1 MYTLRK
7 NAIILLALACAVSGR
22 AATITVTGAGDTPA
36 VDGMVT
42 LREAITSLNNGANV
56 NADVVA
62 VGAYG
67 SNDTIAF
74 AIPGAGVHT
83 IAAANGLPLIAVP
96 MLIDGYTQPGAV
108 PNSNGPEQGSNAQLM
123 IEISCSN
130 GGCIAIAGGNSTL
143 RGLVVNGRT
152 GSIYIQG
159 KGGNTIS
166 GNFLGTNPAGT
177 AAVAHAGASLV
188 DILIGPNASGNT
200 IGGTTPAAR
209 NVISGTADVS
219 KGGNSGILIDS
230 ANNVVQGN
238 LIGTNAAG
246 DAALGNDL
254 GIEILIGGADN
265 NRIGGPS
272 AAERNVI
279 SGNRLDGIDIY
290 TVGNRIE
297 GNYVGTDVSG
307 TFALP
312 NGNFGIAA
320 AGTGNTIGGTAAGAG
335 NLVSG
340 NANVGIVIPFGTSG
354 NAVQGNRVGTDA
366 SGSGF
371 VCGHSMAG
379 IEVSGGGNLVG
390 GSQAGAANLIA
401 FNKNDGVRVDGGNG
415 SSIIHNSIFSN
426 GGAGVRLGSGVVPNV
441 NDAGD
446 ADSGPN
452 NLQNYPLLSVSAVG
466 AGGFNIDATLNST
479 IGTFHLEFFS
489 SRRCGRLGHGEGQS
503 YIGSADVLTD
513 NNGNATFGPQFF
525 FASAGQTALTATAT
539 DAAGNTS
546 EFSAC
551 LDDRIFADGFE
562 PQPGVCQ

>member
-1 MYTLRK
+1 MTSLRATL
-7 NAIILLALACAVSGR
+7 LFLALLGAAYAR
-22 AATITVTGAGDTPA
+22 AATITVTDTGDTSV
-36 VDGMVT
+36 VDGKVT
-42 LREAITSLNNGANV
+42 LREARTSLNNASNLNV
-56 NADVVA
+56 DVVA

-83 IAAANGLPLIAVP
+83 IVAANGLPLIAVP

-108 PNSNGPEQGSNAQLM
+108 ANTNGPQQGSNAQLM
-123 IEISCSN
+123 IEVSCSN

-143 RGLVVNGRT
+143 RGLVINGRT
-152 GSIYIQG
+152 GTIYIQG

-166 GNFLGTNPAGT
+166 GNFIGTNPAGT
-177 AAVAHAGASLV
+177 AAVAHAGVSLL

-209 NVISGTADVS
+209 NVISGTADLS

-230 ANNVVQGN
+230 ANNIVQGN

-265 NRIGGPS
+265 NQIGGPT

-290 TVGNRIE
+290 TNSNRIE

-312 NGNFGIAA
+312 NGNFGIAV
-320 AGTGNTIGGTAAGAG
+320 AGTGNAIGGTAAGAG

-340 NANVGIVIPFGTSG
+340 NANVGIVIPSG
-354 NAVQGNRVGTDA
+354 AGANAVQGNHVGTDA
-366 SGSGF
+366 AGNGF
-371 VCGHSMAG
+371 VCGHSVAG
-379 IEVSGGGNLVG
+379 IEISGGGNLVG
-390 GSQAGAANLIA
+390 GSQAGAANTIA
-401 FNKNDGVRVDGGNG
+401 FNKNDGIRVDGGTG

-426 GGAGVRLGSGVVPNV
+426 GGGGIRLGSGGAPNV

-452 NLQNYPLLSVSAVG
+452 NLQNYPLLSAAAVG
-466 AGGFNIDATLNST
+466 AGGFNIGATLNST
-479 IGTFHLEFFS
+479 VGNFHLEFFA
-489 SRRCGRLGHGEGQS
+489 SRHCGRFAHGEGRS
-503 YIGSADVLTD
+503 YIGSADVLSD

-525 FASAGQTALTATAT
+525 FAPAGQTALTATAT

-551 LDDRIFADGFE
+551 LDDRIFDDGFE